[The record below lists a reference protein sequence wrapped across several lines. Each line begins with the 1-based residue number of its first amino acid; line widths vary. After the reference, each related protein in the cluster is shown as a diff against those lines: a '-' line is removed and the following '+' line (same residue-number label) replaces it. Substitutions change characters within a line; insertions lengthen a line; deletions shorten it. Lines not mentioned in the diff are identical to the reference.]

1 MNLVVIPA
9 YKEHDTLHY
18 LLPKLEKN
26 KNIDKIILVDY
37 AALAM

>member
-1 MNLVVIPA
+1 MNVVVIPT

-26 KNIDKIILVDY
+26 KKY
-37 AALAM
+37 ARA